1 MDDSITEL
9 LDTIDSSINEF
20 IKSLPDSQSAGYKKV
35 VVLLK
40 QLDLKGDNIK
50 NNVSNWRLLGKI
62 KNELEKAILNPTYT
76 SSLGDFLATFDLVSE
91 IQNSYFSN
99 LTDTFNPMKVLEE
112 IKKQNI
118 STTADALTEQG
129 INQSVIEPIKTI
141 LQTNIASGGSY
152 ASLTEQL
159 GAEMLGTDEL
169 DGSLLRYARTYAT
182 DAINQYSAQYTKTI
196 SDDLGLEWF
205 RYAGS
210 LIKTS
215 RPFCV
220 ALHDKEYFH
229 KSELPQIV
237 KGYIDGKKV
246 STAGMIDGTTAE
258 NFQVNR
264 GGWNCGH
271 LCMPIPEESVPK
283 SLRDKFVE
291 VV

>member
-1 MDDSITEL
+1 MADSIIEL
-9 LDTIDSSINEF
+9 LDTIDSSIKKF
-20 IKSLPDSQSAGYKKV
+20 IKSLPDAQDAAYKKIV
-35 VVLLK
+35 ALLK
-40 QLDLKGDNIK
+40 ELDTVDDKLK
-50 NNVSNWRLLGKI
+50 NNVSNWKKIGRI
-62 KNELEKAILNPTYT
+62 KNELESVILNKTYT
-76 SSLGDFLATFDLVSE
+76 SSVGDFLATYDLVSE
-91 IQNSYFSN
+91 IQDGYFSKI
-99 LTDTFNPMKVLEE
+99 TESFSPAKVLEE
-112 IKKQNI
+112 IKIQNI
-118 STTADALTEQG
+118 AVTADALTEQG

-159 GAEMLGTDEL
+159 RAEMLGTDEL

-283 SLRDKFVE
+283 NLRDKFAEAV
-291 VV
+291 